1 VARLLAAARGARRHA
16 IADYSGFAVG
26 AALETAEGE
35 IVTGCNIENATFGLT
50 MCAERVAL
58 FKALSEGRTA
68 IRRVALVSATTSPTP
83 PCGACRQLLWEF
95 AGDVEIVMGNDAHET
110 ARCRLGALLP
120 LPFSRQ
126 LLAGGSRPLR
136 RRRKPPNP
144 L

>member
-1 VARLLAAARGARRHA
+1 
-16 IADYSGFAVG
+16 VG

-68 IRRVALVSATTSPTP
+68 IRRVAVVSDTTSPTP

-95 AGDVEIVMGNDAHET
+95 AGDVEIVMGNDARET

-126 LLAGGSRPLR
+126 LLAGGPRPLR